1 MVSFRGVSLCNVD
14 AKGRFAVPT
23 KYRAVLQDMSMSKC
37 VVTIDTDD
45 DCLLLYPLAV
55 WEEIESKL
63 QALPSLNPRVRR
75 VQRLLIGHASE
86 VDLDSQGRLLLPNI
100 LRDHAAVDKKLMLVG
115 QGKKFEIWSESNWQ
129 SHRQLWLETGKAMRE
144 SQEEV
149 PSELSDISV

>member
-1 MVSFRGVSLCNVD
+1 MSFRGVSLCNVD

-23 KYRAVLQDMSMSKC
+23 KYRAVLRDMSMSKC

-100 LRDHAAVDKKLMLVG
+100 LRDHAVVDKKLMLVG

-129 SHRQLWLETGKAMRE
+129 RHRQLWLDEGKAMRE